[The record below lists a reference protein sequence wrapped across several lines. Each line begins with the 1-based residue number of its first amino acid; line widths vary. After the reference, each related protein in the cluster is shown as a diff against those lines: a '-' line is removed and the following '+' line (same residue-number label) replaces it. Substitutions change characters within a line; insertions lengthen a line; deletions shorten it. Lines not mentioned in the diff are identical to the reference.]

1 MHINTRHQRKDGT
14 FINVEVTGHFIA
26 HGDEEFSF
34 VFVQNVTDKTAA
46 ESAIRRKESYLRALI
61 DNFPFM
67 VWLKDKESHFLTVN
81 QAYAESYGYE
91 SPEQIVG
98 KTDFDLSPPDLA
110 EHYRAHDR
118 SIMESH
124 HREVIE
130 EQFEGPQDRHWIET
144 YKAPVL
150 DDNGEVLGTV
160 GFSRDITERKAAEAE
175 LRMTA
180 AIFNSQVAM
189 VVTDS
194 KGQIL
199 KVNEAFTQV
208 TGYSPNE
215 VIGQR
220 MNLLSAGIH
229 QPEFYAAMWKRI
241 IDHGGW
247 EGEIW
252 NRRKSG
258 ETYPQWLTVTAI
270 KGGDGDVINY
280 VGTML
285 DITHRKELEEKMQRL
300 AHYDTLTELPNRAL
314 LLERLQSGIAH
325 AKRAKTLLC
334 LLYMDL
340 DKFKEVNDTLGH
352 DIGDLLLKEV
362 AKRIKSCLKRETDT
376 VARIGGDEFIG
387 LLTNMASPKEAV
399 DIATKILDTLKAEYN
414 LNNTLVNISASI
426 GIAYYPLHAE
436 DAEGLT
442 KAADTALYEAKK
454 AGRNLYK
461 IASLD

>member
-1 MHINTRHQRKDGT
+1 
-14 FINVEVTGHFIA
+14 
-26 HGDEEFSF
+26 
-34 VFVQNVTDKTAA
+34 
-46 ESAIRRKESYLRALI
+46 
-61 DNFPFM
+61 
-67 VWLKDKESHFLTVN
+67 
-81 QAYAESYGYE
+81 
-91 SPEQIVG
+91 
-98 KTDFDLSPPDLA
+98 
-110 EHYRAHDR
+110 
-118 SIMESH
+118 
-124 HREVIE
+124 
-130 EQFEGPQDRHWIET
+130 
-144 YKAPVL
+144 
-150 DDNGEVLGTV
+150 
-160 GFSRDITERKAAEAE
+160 
-175 LRMTA
+175 
-180 AIFNSQVAM
+180 
-189 VVTDS
+189 
-194 KGQIL
+194 
-199 KVNEAFTQV
+199 
-208 TGYSPNE
+208 
-215 VIGQR
+215 
-220 MNLLSAGIH
+220 
-229 QPEFYAAMWKRI
+229 
-241 IDHGGW
+241 
-247 EGEIW
+247 
-252 NRRKSG
+252 
-258 ETYPQWLTVTAI
+258 
-270 KGGDGDVINY
+270 
-280 VGTML
+280 ML